1 MHFNTLITVVDSHTE
16 GMPTRIV
23 TSGFGSIPG
32 ATMKEKQ
39 HYIQE
44 HVDSLRSLLMC
55 EPRGHQVMN
64 GAILLPPCEQGAD
77 LGVVFIDVDGYLDMC
92 GHGTI
97 GTCTVAIETGLIAP
111 VEPLTRIV
119 LDTPAGRVTA
129 EATVQNGRVKKVKLQ
144 NVPSFLYQKDLQVQV
159 PELGTLSLD
168 IAYGGNFYA
177 ILPAAS
183 VDLTLDKQHTQA
195 LLAIG
200 MRIMRAIRAQFPMR
214 HPLSSEDTTIKHV
227 MFTGPAG
234 RVEATAKNAVVI
246 APGVFDRSPCGTG
259 TSARM
264 AQLFARQQLALQ
276 QDFVHESITGSLF
289 TGRLIE
295 QVRLTPEM
303 MAVIPTIEGRAW
315 ITGFQ
320 NLVLDPEDPFP
331 AGFILE

>member
-1 MHFNTLITVVDSHTE
+1 MHFNKLITVVDLHTE

-23 TSGFGSIPG
+23 TGGFGSVPG
-32 ATMKEKQ
+32 TTMREKQ

-44 HVDSLRSLLMC
+44 HMDALRSLLMC

-97 GTCTVAIETGLIAP
+97 GTCTVAIETGLITP
-111 VEPLTRIV
+111 VEPLTHVI

-144 NVPSFLYQKDLQVQV
+144 NVPSFMYQRDLQVQV
-159 PELGTLSLD
+159 PDLGTLSLD

-177 ILPAAS
+177 ILPATA
-183 VDLTLDKQHTQA
+183 VNLTLDKQHTQD
-195 LLAIG
+195 LLSVG
-200 MRIMRAIRAQFPMR
+200 MRIMRAIRAQFPLR
-214 HPLSSEDTTIKHV
+214 HPLASENSTSKHV
-227 MFTGPAG
+227 MFTGPADK
-234 RVEATAKNAVVI
+234 VEATAKNAVVI

-303 MAVIPTIEGRAW
+303 IAVIPTIEGRAW

>member
-1 MHFNTLITVVDSHTE
+1 MHFNTMITVVDSHTE

-23 TSGFGSIPG
+23 TSGFGTVPG
-32 ATMKEKQ
+32 STMSEKQ
-39 HYIQE
+39 RYIQE
-44 HVDSLRSLLMC
+44 NVDSLRSLLMC

-64 GAILLPPCEQGAD
+64 GAILLPPCAPGAD
-77 LGVVFIDVDGYLDMC
+77 LGVVFIDVDGYLGMC

-111 VEPLTRIV
+111 VEPVTRIV

-144 NVPSFLYQKDLQVQV
+144 NVPSFLYQRDIHVHVPDL
-159 PELGTLSLD
+159 GMFSID

-177 ILPAAS
+177 ILPAAA
-183 VDLTLDKQHTQA
+183 VDLTLDKHNSQA
-195 LLAIG
+195 LLTIG
-200 MRIMRAIRAQFPMR
+200 MQIMRAMRAQISLR
-214 HPLSSEDTTIKHV
+214 HPLSSEDTILKHV
-227 MFTGPAG
+227 MFTGPADG
-234 RVEATAKNAVVI
+234 AGATAKNAVVI

-264 AQLFARQQLALQ
+264 AQLFAHQQLALQ

-295 QVRLTPEM
+295 QVRLTPEVV
-303 MAVIPTIEGRAW
+303 AVIPTIEGRAW
-315 ITGFQ
+315 ISGFQ

-331 AGFILE
+331 AGFVLE

>member
-1 MHFNTLITVVDSHTE
+1 MHFNKLITVVDSHTE

-23 TSGFGSIPG
+23 TGGFGSVPG
-32 ATMKEKQ
+32 TTMREKQ

-44 HVDSLRSLLMC
+44 HMDALRSLLMC

-97 GTCTVAIETGLIAP
+97 GICTVAIETGLITP
-111 VEPLTRIV
+111 VEPLTHVI

-144 NVPSFLYQKDLQVQV
+144 NVPSFMYQRDLQVQV
-159 PELGTLSLD
+159 PDLGTLSLD

-177 ILPAAS
+177 ILPATA
-183 VDLTLDKQHTQA
+183 VNLTLDKQHTQD
-195 LLAIG
+195 LLSVG
-200 MRIMRAIRAQFPMR
+200 MRIMRAIRALVPLR
-214 HPLSSEDTTIKHV
+214 HPLASENSTSKHV
-227 MFTGPAG
+227 MFTGPADK
-234 RVEATAKNAVVI
+234 VEATAKNAVVI

-303 MAVIPTIEGRAW
+303 IAVIPTIEGRAW

>member
-32 ATMKEKQ
+32 STMSEKQ
-39 HYIQE
+39 RYIQE
-44 HVDSLRSLLMC
+44 HADSLRTLLMC
-55 EPRGHQVMN
+55 EPRGHQAMN
-64 GAILLPPCEQGAD
+64 GAILLPPCDSQAD
-77 LGVVFIDVDGYLDMC
+77 LGVVFIDVDGYLGMC

-97 GTCTVAIETGLIAP
+97 GTCTVAIETGLIPP
-111 VEPLTRIV
+111 VEPLTHII
-119 LDTPAGRVTA
+119 LDTPAGLISA
-129 EATVQNGRVKKVKLQ
+129 EATVQQGRVKKVILQ
-144 NVPSFLYQKDLQVQV
+144 NVPSFLYQRDLQIQV
-159 PELGTLSLD
+159 PDVGTLSLD

-177 ILPAAS
+177 ILPAAL

-195 LLAIG
+195 VINVG
-200 MRIMRAIRAQFPMR
+200 MRIMHAIREKFHLR
-214 HPLSSEDTTIKHV
+214 HPLFSEDTSIKHV
-227 MFTGPAG
+227 LFTGPAD
-234 RVEATAKNAVVI
+234 VEGATAKNAVVI
-246 APGVFDRSPCGTG
+246 APGVLDRSPCGTG

-264 AQLFARQQLALQ
+264 AQLFARNQLAIQ
-276 QDFVHESITGSLF
+276 QAFVHESITGSLF

-295 QVRLTPEM
+295 QVHLTPEV

-331 AGFILE
+331 AGFTLG